1 MNEDKLLTL
10 KQAARKCLKEMAL
23 DANRVKPNKL
33 GKARSV
39 EGTKPSTNTAS
50 PEVSAPMN
58 HGRCQPSGV
67 VGYVEGLSHH
77 HLQEHSY
84 GEGGEL

>member
-1 MNEDKLLTL
+1 MSETL
-10 KQAARKCLKEMAL
+10 KQAARRRLKELASE
-23 DANRVKPNKL
+23 ANRVKPNKL

-39 EGTKPSTNTAS
+39 EGTTPSSNTADPDTCS
-50 PEVSAPMN
+50 PFN

-67 VGYVEGLSHH
+67 VGYVEGLSHNN
-77 HLQEHSY
+77 LQEHPY